1 MKIHDVKTGRLD
13 ADDCDLFAY
22 SAYYSISLPISLMS
36 MTMFLLLYSYRLLD
50 VCATSVAQD
59 KQDIYHIAIDFKTIA
74 LK

>member
-1 MKIHDVKTGRLD
+1 MKIHDVKRGRLD

-22 SAYYSISLPISLMS
+22 SAYYSISLPISVMS
-36 MTMFLLLYSYRLLD
+36 LFLLLYSYRLLD

-59 KQDIYHIAIDFKTIA
+59 KQDIYHIAINFKTIA